1 MKYHVNLSDR
11 NKMVADKV
19 TDKLEYDRYCAIV
32 SAPGTGKS
40 YVSLELICR
49 NMGKNMLFLAP
60 TNAILNQ
67 YKTTIASEGLLGDV
81 DIYDMEEIDRR
92 LKIYFPNLELHT
104 YQWFHINQTNGN
116 LDNVDYDYIIC
127 DEYHHTGSNKWY
139 LSFNDYANTHKHTKF
154 LGMSATPHRMDGQ
167 NTLFSFDN
175 DVVYEY
181 SMADA
186 IVNGELSMPIY
197 IDCGIRYLGEILK
210 ARKTILE
217 EYLPGKERD
226 DLLRDIELFL
236 RDINSYDKLPEIFSK
251 YIEKNAKV
259 LYFCPPSN
267 SYDRLNNT
275 KRIYEIYNLRE
286 KMFSDVNRDAHYYM
300 SFSDYKNS
308 EDEEEAFISDF
319 SDVLRVL
326 YTVNKYSEGVHQ
338 EDINVLIMG
347 RGTSSVPLF
356 TQMLGRILL
365 AGKKL
370 NIRPIVLDL
379 QGNIHIYQ
387 ELVEEVRKT
396 AIAKVQR
403 GERLPNNQTINQFM
417 RKFEIYDYEL
427 EQKEFLDML
436 NDKIRDNRDSKRVLT
451 WVHELEE
458 YCELYKGWPKPND
471 IQHKVSDG
479 TTSSQLYSWLYTSGY
494 SDGEFK
500 HKNIVDENGNL
511 VIDIL
516 NELFSKYGRVSRRSD
531 ENILLWASRIKE
543 YCELYKD
550 WPKYVDYEHKVSDG
564 TISRQLYAWLNSSG
578 YNNGKFKYVDVVD
591 EDGVKVIDI
600 INDLFSKYGRISKK
614 SDKYVILM
622 VKNIEEYCELYGEW
636 PRQGDVEHKISDGTT
651 SVQLAAWLNSS
662 GYNKENFKYIDI
674 VDEDGIKVI
683 DILNN
688 LFIKYGRVSQRSD
701 KYVILMVKNIEEY
714 CELYGEWPRQRD
726 VEHKI
731 GDGTT
736 SAQLATWLNT
746 SGYNNG
752 KFKYVDVID
761 EDGVKV
767 IDILNNL
774 FSKYGR
780 VSQRSDKHV
789 ILMVKNIE
797 EYCKL
802 YGEWPKSHNK
812 KCKVGDEMT
821 SRQLTNWLYTSRY
834 NSDKFKYEDIVDEN
848 GIKVIDILNNL
859 FSKYGRVSQK
869 RDKRIILMVK
879 NIEEYCE
886 LYGEWPKQR
895 DYEHKVS
902 DGTTSQQLYSWLMTS
917 GYNSGKFKHK
927 DMVDE
932 NGNLVIEILDK
943 LNVIYNTSVRSINK
957 MEDNDKLLNL
967 KNAEKSKEIG
977 LNLYYMIVKL
987 MDSYYDNNRDEFNNY
1002 CRLIEDMIE
1011 SNDIYISL
1019 DDIVSSFDL
1028 SSSELRYY
1036 YYKKYTISSI
1046 WNDNVLA
1053 ELYKCLYNYMDMI
1066 NKTRGKNK

>member
-1 MKYHVNLSDR
+1 MKYHINLSDR

-19 TDKLEYDRYCAIV
+19 TDKLVRDRYCAIV

-40 YVSLELICR
+40 YVSLEFVCR
-49 NMGKNMLFLAP
+49 NMNKNILFLAP

-67 YKTTIASEGLLGDV
+67 YKTTIASEGLIGDV

-116 LDNVDYDYIIC
+116 LDNVDYDYVIC

-139 LSFNDYANTHKHTKF
+139 LSFNDYANLHKHTKF
-154 LGMSATPHRMDGQ
+154 LGMSATPRRMDGQ

-286 KMFSDVNRDAHYYM
+286 KMFNGVNKNAHFYM
-300 SFSDYKNS
+300 SFSGYKNS
-308 EDEEEAFISDF
+308 EDEEESFISDF

-370 NIRPIVLDL
+370 NIRPIILDL

-387 ELVEEVRKT
+387 ELVEEVRKV
-396 AIAKVQR
+396 AVERVKR
-403 GERLPNNQTINQFM
+403 GKRLPNNQTVNQFM
-417 RKFEIYDYEL
+417 RNFEICDYEL

-458 YCELYKGWPKPND
+458 YCELYKEWPKQRD
-471 IQHKVSDG
+471 YKHKVSDG
-479 TTSSQLYSWLYTSGY
+479 TTSHQLANWLNNSGY
-494 SDGEFK
+494 NDKKFKYIDVVDFNRVKVIDILNDLFSKYGRVSQKSDENILLWVSRIKEYCELYKKWPKQGDYEHRVSDGTTADQLARWLNNSNYNKNNKKFK
-500 HKNIVDENGNL
+500 YIDVVDENGNL

-516 NELFSKYGRVSRRSD
+516 
-531 ENILLWASRIKE
+531 
-543 YCELYKD
+543 
-550 WPKYVDYEHKVSDG
+550 
-564 TISRQLYAWLNSSG
+564 
-578 YNNGKFKYVDVVD
+578 
-591 EDGVKVIDI
+591 
-600 INDLFSKYGRISKK
+600 
-614 SDKYVILM
+614 
-622 VKNIEEYCELYGEW
+622 
-636 PRQGDVEHKISDGTT
+636 
-651 SVQLAAWLNSS
+651 
-662 GYNKENFKYIDI
+662 
-674 VDEDGIKVI
+674 
-683 DILNN
+683 
-688 LFIKYGRVSQRSD
+688 
-701 KYVILMVKNIEEY
+701 
-714 CELYGEWPRQRD
+714 
-726 VEHKI
+726 
-731 GDGTT
+731 
-736 SAQLATWLNT
+736 
-746 SGYNNG
+746 
-752 KFKYVDVID
+752 
-761 EDGVKV
+761 
-767 IDILNNL
+767 
-774 FSKYGR
+774 
-780 VSQRSDKHV
+780 
-789 ILMVKNIE
+789 
-797 EYCKL
+797 
-802 YGEWPKSHNK
+802 
-812 KCKVGDEMT
+812 
-821 SRQLTNWLYTSRY
+821 
-834 NSDKFKYEDIVDEN
+834 
-848 GIKVIDILNNL
+848 
-859 FSKYGRVSQK
+859 
-869 RDKRIILMVK
+869 
-879 NIEEYCE
+879 
-886 LYGEWPKQR
+886 
-895 DYEHKVS
+895 
-902 DGTTSQQLYSWLMTS
+902 
-917 GYNSGKFKHK
+917 
-927 DMVDE
+927 
-932 NGNLVIEILDK
+932 DK
-943 LNVIYNTSVRSINK
+943 LNVIYNTYTRSINK

-967 KNAEKSKEIG
+967 KNAKKSKEIG

-1046 WNDNVLA
+1046 WNDNILA
-1053 ELYKCLYNYMDMI
+1053 EVYKCLYNYMDMI

>member
-1 MKYHVNLSDR
+1 MKYHINLSDR
-11 NKMVADKV
+11 NKMVVDKV
-19 TDKLEYDRYCAIV
+19 TDKLAYDRYCAIV

-40 YVSLELICR
+40 YVSLEFVCR
-49 NMGKNMLFLAP
+49 NMNKNILFLAP

-116 LDNVDYDYIIC
+116 LDNVDYDYVIC

-286 KMFSDVNRDAHYYM
+286 KMFSGVNRDAHYYM

-387 ELVEEVRKT
+387 ELVEEVRKV

-403 GERLPNNQTINQFM
+403 GERLPNNQTINQFI

-427 EQKEFLDML
+427 EQKDFLDML

-458 YCELYKGWPKPND
+458 YCKTYKSWPEYNNQTYKLSN
-471 IQHKVSDG
+471 G
-479 TTSSQLYSWLYTSGY
+479 TTSSQLYNWLRSSGY
-494 SDGEFK
+494 NKGEFK
-500 HKNIVDENGNL
+500 HIDVVDENG
-511 VIDIL
+511 I
-516 NELFSKYGRVSRRSD
+516 
-531 ENILLWASRIKE
+531 
-543 YCELYKD
+543 
-550 WPKYVDYEHKVSDG
+550 
-564 TISRQLYAWLNSSG
+564 
-578 YNNGKFKYVDVVD
+578 
-591 EDGVKVIDI
+591 KVIDI
-600 INDLFSKYGRISKK
+600 VNDLFSKYGRISRYSDENVLLWVARLKEYCK
-614 SDKYVILM
+614 LYKEWPKQGDYEHKVSDGTTSHQLSRWLITSGYNSGKFKHKNIVDDNGNLVIDIVNDLFSKYGRISRYSDKYVILM
-622 VKNIEEYCELYGEW
+622 VKNIEEYCELY
-636 PRQGDVEHKISDGTT
+636 
-651 SVQLAAWLNSS
+651 
-662 GYNKENFKYIDI
+662 KE
-674 VDEDGIKVI
+674 
-683 DILNN
+683 
-688 LFIKYGRVSQRSD
+688 
-701 KYVILMVKNIEEY
+701 
-714 CELYGEWPRQRD
+714 C
-726 VEHKI
+726 
-731 GDGTT
+731 
-736 SAQLATWLNT
+736 
-746 SGYNNG
+746 
-752 KFKYVDVID
+752 
-761 EDGVKV
+761 
-767 IDILNNL
+767 
-774 FSKYGR
+774 
-780 VSQRSDKHV
+780 
-789 ILMVKNIE
+789 
-797 EYCKL
+797 
-802 YGEWPKSHNK
+802 
-812 KCKVGDEMT
+812 
-821 SRQLTNWLYTSRY
+821 
-834 NSDKFKYEDIVDEN
+834 
-848 GIKVIDILNNL
+848 
-859 FSKYGRVSQK
+859 
-869 RDKRIILMVK
+869 
-879 NIEEYCE
+879 
-886 LYGEWPKQR
+886 PKQR

-902 DGTTSQQLYSWLMTS
+902 DGKTSQQLYRWLNDS
-917 GYNSGKFKHK
+917 GYNKREFKYINV
-927 DMVDE
+927 VDE
-932 NGNLVIEILDK
+932 NGNLVIDILDK
-943 LNVIYNTSVRSINK
+943 LNVIYNTSTRSINK

-967 KNAEKSKEIG
+967 KNAKKSKEIG

-1002 CRLIEDMIE
+1002 CRLIEGMIE

-1028 SSSELRYY
+1028 SSSELRDY

-1046 WNDNVLA
+1046 WNDNILA